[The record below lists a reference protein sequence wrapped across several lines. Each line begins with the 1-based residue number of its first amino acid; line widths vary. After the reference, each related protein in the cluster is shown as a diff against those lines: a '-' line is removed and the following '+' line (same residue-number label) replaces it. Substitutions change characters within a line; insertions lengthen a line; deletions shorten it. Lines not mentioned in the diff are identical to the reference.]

1 MLTRV
6 RTAQVVFAL
15 LCSAYTSSL
24 ALGIRTHALVN
35 GEAAVGSA
43 RFDGHLRVA
52 LGFDEGVAT
61 RLRQGGII
69 RDIAQWLGEGGE
81 REDDLP
87 RFVFHFHDPLRLTDS
102 AGLGLGP
109 ARFASSV
116 IWMHDRAQLW
126 SWASARARYYQAL
139 TEIDPVR
146 REALWADLFRSLG
159 QIMHLV
165 VDASVPEHTRNDMHP
180 LGAIKVEN
188 SYERWVGSQHAAGS
202 QQETAFIAKYLATP
216 VGVAEE
222 LLTAGATPGE
232 PAGLLPVA
240 RLVDADRYDGTNPGV
255 TVGADSRAPVAVG
268 LAEIANANFFSE
280 DTLRGQYPSPTDA
293 GLIPVNL
300 ATPLGKVR
308 RYFSRPAGQKLLP
321 ANPLMAECASDAILR
336 GVPVG
341 RAPYPCVDPLVWQ
354 QVAIHML
361 PRAVGY
367 ARGVLDY
374 FFRGSM
380 AVTEVTWDA
389 SGVRMDIW
397 NTSAEEME
405 GVFEVWARHDPDSPG
420 ERRTKLATLGGGE
433 RIRLAPGD
441 LYTFERIPIPP
452 DARPAA
458 KHVLVFKG
466 RLGAEDDAVA
476 AQVFTIPHVD
486 VRQATYAATTEFAC
500 AAPASSSARTPYPDA
515 TFTLRNDS
523 RNCGWRIVGHHATGT
538 LATNMPIDQ
547 ATQRPEPALAKIEAR
562 WTGYAESVPLVVD
575 GRSVGRTWLRQGSE
589 PDPTTFEIHDPTVR
603 VATRPLSLVIT
614 YTNGGQAVFRMVR
627 IISAGVTHE
636 KMMLLDNR
644 TPAGA
649 VLVASR
655 RSATALLSLDLAT
668 QFETVAHGG
677 FTAPLRDVTHRE
689 FGSNGLDEGI
699 VADRSTFLH
708 MTIDEFQTFPA
719 QAAAQTMYD
728 AIELKSPH
736 PDGPTYGW
744 DADVRRIYQ
753 PMEVEFL
760 RAFVTSAPVPFT
772 VKLTGGALA
781 GTQ

>member
-341 RAPYPCVDPLVWQ
+341 RAPYP
-354 QVAIHML
+354 
-361 PRAVGY
+361 
-367 ARGVLDY
+367 
-374 FFRGSM
+374 
-380 AVTEVTWDA
+380 
-389 SGVRMDIW
+389 
-397 NTSAEEME
+397 
-405 GVFEVWARHDPDSPG
+405 
-420 ERRTKLATLGGGE
+420 
-433 RIRLAPGD
+433 
-441 LYTFERIPIPP
+441 
-452 DARPAA
+452 
-458 KHVLVFKG
+458 
-466 RLGAEDDAVA
+466 
-476 AQVFTIPHVD
+476 
-486 VRQATYAATTEFAC
+486 
-500 AAPASSSARTPYPDA
+500 DA

>member
-1 MLTRV
+1 MTERIF
-6 RTAQVVFAL
+6 AAAVVLAVVVGSPAFAL
-15 LCSAYTSSL
+15 GELTHGIINREA
-24 ALGIRTHALVN
+24 ALGSSV
-35 GEAAVGSA
+35 
-43 RFDGHLRVA
+43 FDEYVRNA
-52 LGFDEGVAT
+52 LGFRAGNTTLLRSGEE
-61 RLRQGGII
+61 LRQINQW
-69 RDIAQWLGEGGE
+69 IAEGGE
-81 REDDLP
+81 REDDAL
-87 RFVFHFHDPLRLTDS
+87 RFLVHFHDPLRSTDS

-109 ARFASSV
+109 ARVASSV
-116 IWMHDRAQLW
+116 TWMHDRAQLW
-126 SWASARARYYQAL
+126 SWPSARVRYYQAL
-139 TEIDPVR
+139 TENDPVR

-165 VDASVPEHTRNDMHP
+165 VDSSVPEHTRNDMHP

-188 SYERWVGSQHAAGS
+188 SYERWVGSQHTAGS
-202 QQETAFIAKYLATP
+202 LQEAAFIAKYLATP
-216 VGVAEE
+216 IGVAEE

-232 PAGLLPVA
+232 SAGLLPVA
-240 RLVDADRYDGTNPGV
+240 RLIDADRYDGSNPGV

-280 DTLRGQYPSPTDA
+280 DTLRGQYPSPTA
-293 GLIPVNL
+293 TGLIPVNL

-308 RYFSRPAGQKLLP
+308 RYFSRPAGQGLLP

-354 QVAIHML
+354 QVAMHML

-380 AVTEVTWDA
+380 AVTDVTWDA
-389 SGVRMDIW
+389 SGVRMDVW
-397 NTSAEEME
+397 NTSAEEMD

-420 ERRTKLATLGGGE
+420 ERRTKLATLGDGE

-441 LYTFERIPIPP
+441 LYTFERIPIPA

-476 AQVFTIPHVD
+476 AQVFTVPQVD
-486 VRQATYAATTEFAC
+486 IRQTTYTAATEFFC
-500 AAPASSSARTPYPDA
+500 GAPASSSAAPGAHT
-515 TFTLRNDS
+515 TSTIRNHS
-523 RNCGWRIVGHHATGT
+523 RSCAWRIVAHHVTGT
-538 LATNMPIDQ
+538 LATNMSVDP
-547 ATQRPEPALAKIEAR
+547 ATKEPEPILAKIEAR
-562 WTGYAESVPLVVD
+562 WTGYADSVPLVVD

-603 VATRPLSLVIT
+603 VWTRPLALVVT

-627 IISAGVTHE
+627 IIAAGVTHE

-644 TPAGA
+644 TPPGT

-655 RSATALLSLDLAT
+655 RSAYAFLSLDLAT
-668 QFETVAHGG
+668 QFETIAHGG
-677 FTAPLRDVTHRE
+677 FTAPLRDVGHRE
-689 FGSNGLDEGI
+689 FGSSGIDEGV

-708 MTIDEFQTFPA
+708 MEIDDFQTFPA
-719 QAAAQTMYD
+719 SAPAQTAYD
-728 AIELKSPH
+728 SIEVKSPH

-772 VKLTGGALA
+772 VKLTGAGVA
-781 GTQ
+781 GTR